1 MIKLTSWLQRGT
13 SNEETINIWLGSEIL
28 AVLVGDRS
36 TVDDASLLSN
46 LLVDLLLQPLAD
58 SGVDLLCL
66 LSGSDLS
73 GTNSPDWL
81 VGDDDLAPLL
91 SGDLLGDSGKLV
103 SDDLNGL
110 TLLALLE
117 GLSAAEDDVDVLVK
131 GGLGLGGDEL
141 VGLADDGAALGVTDQ
156 GPVDVGVLELVGGDL
171 SGESSLV
178 LVVDVLGGNSNLWL
192 GLRAGESQVKCWWG
206 NDNL

>member
-1 MIKLTSWLQRGT
+1 M
-13 SNEETINIWLGSEIL
+13 N
-28 AVLVGDRS
+28 
-36 TVDDASLLSN
+36 
-46 LLVDLLLQPLAD
+46 
-58 SGVDLLCL
+58 LLCL
-66 LSGSDLS
+66 LGGSDLS

-81 VGDDDLAPLL
+81 VGNDHLAPLL

-131 GGLGLGGDEL
+131 SSLGLGSDEL
-141 VGLADDGAALGVTDQ
+141 VGLANDGAALGVTNQ

-171 SGESSLV
+171 AGKSSLV
-178 LVVDVLGGNSNLWL
+178 LVVDVLGGDSDLWL
-192 GLRAGESQVKCWWG
+192 GLRAGKSQVKCWWG
-206 NDNL
+206 NDNLCCVSVVFFFEVLISIPKTSAHETRMAANRKLARYESFRNRVEKPVAGFVSFLHL